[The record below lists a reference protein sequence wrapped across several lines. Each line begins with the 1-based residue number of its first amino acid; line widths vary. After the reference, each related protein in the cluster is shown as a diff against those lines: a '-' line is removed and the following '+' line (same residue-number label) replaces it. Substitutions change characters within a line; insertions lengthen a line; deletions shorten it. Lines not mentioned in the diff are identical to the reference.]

1 MVKKRL
7 LLSVASLVLLGGIG
21 YGTYASVQ
29 QQPTAVKQASE
40 QSTQS
45 KKLRT
50 RRSPSTPNRLQKRRL
65 LRLRLKRRSVLSLLS
80 RHNLKKPSRLVSLNK
95 PVLLK
100 KNNRQARQLNKRQ
113 PHSQQRRLHHHQQ
126 HVNQQAAR

>member
-29 QQPTAVKQASE
+29 QQPTTVKHASE

-45 KKLRT
+45 KKSRT
-50 RRSPSTPNRLQKRRL
+50 RRSSSTPNRLQKRRL
-65 LRLRLKRRSVLSLLS
+65 LRLRLKRRSILSLLS
-80 RHNLKKPSRLVSLNK
+80 RHNLKKPIRLVSLNK

-100 KNNRQARQLNKRQ
+100 KNNRQVRQLNKRQ
-113 PHSQQRRLHHHQQ
+113 PHSQQRLLHQQ
-126 HVNQQAAR
+126 HVNQQAVR

>member
-21 YGTYASVQ
+21 YETYASVQ
-29 QQPTAVKQASE
+29 QQPTTVKHASE

-65 LRLRLKRRSVLSLLS
+65 LRLRLKRRSILSLLS

-113 PHSQQRRLHHHQQ
+113 PHSQQRLLHHQQQ